1 MRKRVRPRERNRE
14 DTKREKGER
23 SGVVEKRPESKNR
36 ASSPGWPVEQRTS
49 APSRAMLEPRLIVR
63 QSFFWS
69 EWHAGPTGLKGRKGQ
84 KHTRVPR
91 AYICRRGGE
100 ISQDDGERGTR
111 EEERW
116 RWLKRGPVSWV
127 LYKLPRVD
135 GDGEPR
141 GSTSKSLFSGSAR
154 SAI

>member
-1 MRKRVRPRERNRE
+1 MRKRDRPRERNRGGAGGGG
-14 DTKREKGER
+14 RL
-23 SGVVEKRPESKNR
+23 GVVEECPESKNR
-36 ASSPGWPVEQRTS
+36 ASSPGRPAEQRTS

-63 QSFFWS
+63 QSFLIGVTRGAHGT
-69 EWHAGPTGLKGRKGQ
+69 EREEGA

-91 AYICRRGGE
+91 AYICQRSGG
-100 ISQDDGERGTR
+100 ISQDVGERGTR
-111 EEERW
+111 GGERW
-116 RWLKRGPVSWV
+116 RWLKGGPVSWV